1 MKDFLK
7 NKKMNSGLRLLLGT
21 LIYLAF
27 MLGLIFAAI
36 KIHASTRQANYNF
49 LPDRVRQDEVVE
61 ISAKGYIIY
70 DTKQH
75 KVISSANADK
85 LFPLASLSKVI
96 SIGAYLD
103 FKQSQ
108 GEALTPEA
116 QAVVEKILVES
127 NNEDLE
133 SLGRSF
139 EQKFGV
145 SLLDVTRQF
154 VKKVGVADGTMT
166 FNNLTG
172 LDFDEVEAS
181 NFGTPLAVAQM
192 YTYVYQ
198 NYKDIFEKTKF
209 SSTQASSSGESLT
222 NTNPTADKTFGL
234 VSSKTGYTD
243 LAGGNLSVLVS
254 PAPGSEYLLIVFGS
268 TKSGRFED
276 VRKLNNILP
285 KLLES
290 TNNTQTESGGK

>member
-1 MKDFLK
+1 
-7 NKKMNSGLRLLLGT
+7 
-21 LIYLAF
+21 
-27 MLGLIFAAI
+27 
-36 KIHASTRQANYNF
+36 
-49 LPDRVRQDEVVE
+49 
-61 ISAKGYIIY
+61 
-70 DTKQH
+70 
-75 KVISSANADK
+75 
-85 LFPLASLSKVI
+85 
-96 SIGAYLD
+96 
-103 FKQSQ
+103 
-108 GEALTPEA
+108 
-116 QAVVEKILVES
+116 VEKILVES
-127 NNEDLE
+127 KNEDLE

-139 EQKFGV
+139 EQKFGT
-145 SLLDVTRQF
+145 SLLEITRQF
-154 VKKVGVADGTMT
+154 IKKVGVADGTMT

-181 NFGTPLAVAQM
+181 NFGTALAVAQM

-198 NYKDIFEKTKF
+198 NYKDVFEKTKF
-209 SSTQASSSGESLT
+209 SNTQASSSGEILI

-276 VRKLNNILP
+276 IRKLNAILP

-290 TNNTQTESGGK
+290 TNNAQTESSGK